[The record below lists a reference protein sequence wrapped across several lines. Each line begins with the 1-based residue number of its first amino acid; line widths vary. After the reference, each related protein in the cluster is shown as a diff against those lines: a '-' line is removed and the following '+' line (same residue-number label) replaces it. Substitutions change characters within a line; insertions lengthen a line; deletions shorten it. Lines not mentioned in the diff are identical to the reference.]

1 MPEQYDLFRVY
12 EGAEVWVE
20 AVTSL
25 VEARRRVKELNAK
38 EPGEYFIFDQ
48 KKSERI
54 RMVS

>member
-1 MPEQYDLFRVY
+1 VPEQYDLFRVY